1 MGRKRKANDPGGKF
15 LSDRTR
21 LGLER
26 IERANQEAKAIEVR
40 SGKLSGI
47 FCHYEYLHTVAENT
61 KNKIKNDSE
70 VPMHDDLLAAF
81 QQLNVHLAVICEEIL
96 HAEISD
102 IDNLPVYDTDPDLT
116 DADQDPLAARLNR
129 FSVTAFQLSG
139 TGENEGVILIG
150 SKRLST
156 GELVELKTPVVR
168 WKSEYAFTNELH
180 IAVFDLITE
189 IEEYNAGKQAPQRQM
204 EMDFG
209 GNGFEDGEDL

>member
-1 MGRKRKANDPGGKF
+1 MGRKRKVSDPGGKF
-15 LSDRTR
+15 LSDSTR

-61 KNKIKNDSE
+61 KNKIGVKSE
-70 VPMHDDLLAAF
+70 VPMHEDLPRAF
-81 QQLNVHLAVICEEIL
+81 SKLNVHLAVVCEEIRPD
-96 HAEISD
+96 EIPD
-102 IDNLPVYDTDPDLT
+102 IDDLPVWDADPDLT
-116 DADQDPLAARLNR
+116 ESDQDPLAVRLNR
-129 FSVTAFQLSG
+129 FHVTAFQISG
-139 TGENEGVILIG
+139 TGENEGVILTG

-156 GELVELKTPVVR
+156 GELVSLQTPVVR

-180 IAVFDLITE
+180 IAVFDLVTE
-189 IEEYNAGKQAPQRQM
+189 IEEYNSGKQAPQRQM

-209 GNGFEDGEDL
+209 GFEDGEDL